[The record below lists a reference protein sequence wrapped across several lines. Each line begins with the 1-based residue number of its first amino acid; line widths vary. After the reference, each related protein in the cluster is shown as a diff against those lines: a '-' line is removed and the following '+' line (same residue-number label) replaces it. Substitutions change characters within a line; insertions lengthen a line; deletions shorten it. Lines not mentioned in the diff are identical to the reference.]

1 MDDKFWHAV
10 EIAMPSAWLMVAL
23 PDPTYAVV
31 LAAGTI
37 AGILIL
43 AFKHFVARADDFLR
57 GGAMQEWRAV
67 VSAVV
72 KYLILLAFR
81 AAAMVAAI
89 TSEIAARLAARRPE
103 PPPQGPRHL
112 PTPALSPRLIP
123 VPVLRRA

>member
-1 MDDKFWHAV
+1 MEERFWHAV
-10 EIAMPSAWLMVAL
+10 NVAMPSAWLMVAL

-31 LAAGTI
+31 LAAGVVV
-37 AGILIL
+37 GVMLL
-43 AFKHFVARADDFLR
+43 AFRNLVGRADDFLR
-57 GGAMQEWRAV
+57 CGAMQEWRAV

-81 AAAMVAAI
+81 VAAMIAAI